1 MFFLNL
7 FFLGALWA
15 PVSFASPKIV
25 YGKDDRVDTFAS
37 PSPLFRKLALSTAA
51 QIHQDNI
58 AFRAGNAELRGKS
71 LGEMYH
77 LCSKERFYYQ
87 PFIANCSG
95 FLVAPD
101 IIATAGHCVES
112 KDMCTQYRW
121 VFDYKVDHE
130 KQSNIS
136 VPESNVYKCR
146 EILIRKSDKALDFAL
161 VRLERA
167 VNDRSPVKLANE
179 MKKGTPV
186 VLIGHPSGL
195 PQKIADNAVIK
206 SISVT
211 EFKANVDAF
220 QINSGSAV
228 FNAITGDLLGILVRG
243 QKDYRTNRELSC
255 TEPNTTDDQESGED
269 IASYTQFASFLKNYS
284 AP

>member
-7 FFLGALWA
+7 ILLGVLWA
-15 PVSFASPKIV
+15 PRLLASPKIV
-25 YGKDDRVDTFAS
+25 YGKDDRVDTYACS
-37 PSPLFRKLALSTAA
+37 SPLFRKLALSTAA

-58 AFRAGNAELRGKS
+58 NLRGGNAELRGKS

-101 IIATAGHCVES
+101 IIATAGHCMDS

-130 KQSNIS
+130 KQSNVS
-136 VPESNVYKCR
+136 VSLNNVYKCK
-146 EILIRKSDKALDFAL
+146 EILIKKSNSTMDFAL
-161 VRLERA
+161 VRLERI
-167 VNDRSPVKLANE
+167 VDDRAPVKIANE
-179 MKKGTPV
+179 IKKGTPV

-206 SISVT
+206 SVTKT

-228 FNAITGDLLGILVRG
+228 FNALNGDLLGILVRG
-243 QKDYRTNRELSC
+243 QKDYRTNKELNC
-255 TEPNTTDDQESGED
+255 TEPNTTEDLESGED
-269 IASYTQFASFLKNYS
+269 IASYTQFESTLKIYS